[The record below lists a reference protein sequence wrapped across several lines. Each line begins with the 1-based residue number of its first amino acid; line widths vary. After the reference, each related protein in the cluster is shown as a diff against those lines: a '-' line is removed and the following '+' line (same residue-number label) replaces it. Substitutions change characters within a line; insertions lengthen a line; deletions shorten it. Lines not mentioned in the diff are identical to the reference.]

1 MNTNIT
7 RAISSETRIRMLVEV
22 GKGEICACKLP
33 VLARKTQPAI
43 SQHLKILK
51 KAGLVR
57 SRRDGAKILYSVTER
72 GRKVL
77 RDIEGW

>member
-1 MNTNIT
+1 VNTNIT